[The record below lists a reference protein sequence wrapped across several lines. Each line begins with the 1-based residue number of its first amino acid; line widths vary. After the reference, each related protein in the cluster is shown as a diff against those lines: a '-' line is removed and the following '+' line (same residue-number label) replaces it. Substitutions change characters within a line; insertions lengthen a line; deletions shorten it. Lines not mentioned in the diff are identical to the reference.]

1 MGILLQALGHL
12 GDNMHAD
19 LEVLNGL
26 CKDIAIG

>member
-1 MGILLQALGHL
+1 MDMPFQALGHL

-19 LEVLNGL
+19 LDVLNGL